1 MKDVLIII
9 FFIKTDV
16 FINVLILFLIVF
28 IVEITIINIVNNVR
42 WDMRIHLANV
52 LIYKIKKN
60 NLYYVM
66 YIIHIVKFVIMRT

>member
-1 MKDVLIII
+1 MKNVLIII

-16 FINVLILFLIVF
+16 FINVLILLLIVF
-28 IVEITIINIVNNVR
+28 IVEIMIINIVNNVK

-66 YIIHIVKFVIMRT
+66 YMIHIVKYVIMRT